1 MGRMQRN
8 KGARVER
15 ELVNAHKEM
24 GFAAERAPHSGA
36 VKGRLTQMDG
46 EDLKVEL
53 AEQFVLTFEAK
64 ARKDDWKT
72 IRQQIARTDGLI
84 LKPNNEPPLVVL
96 KWDTWERLLRRFV
109 CSASQP
115 GSS

>member
-1 MGRMQRN
+1 MGKMQRN

-24 GFAAERAPHSGA
+24 GLAAERAPHSGA

-53 AEQFVLTFEAK
+53 ADGFVVTFEAK

-96 KWDTWERLLRRFV
+96 KWDTWQRLLRRFV
-109 CSASQP
+109 CKENPPAS
-115 GSS
+115 S